1 MQVCIKKDN
10 DEFPPVPP
18 GFESFT
24 SLSPKTVNDT
34 EQQASKNIFD
44 CSPPGGASDLQS
56 VRIETNNGVNDAGK
70 IKRSLRRRPSRS
82 CGQYDH
88 GSEDESGSERLNKV
102 VSCFGSF
109 YFIFMRCAY
118 II

>member
-1 MQVCIKKDN
+1 MQVCIKKDS

-34 EQQASKNIFD
+34 EQQASKNILD
-44 CSPPGGASDLQS
+44 CS
-56 VRIETNNGVNDAGK
+56 VRIETNSGVNDAGK